1 MHLVP
6 LISVFLRTMTMTQI
20 DAAHKVAEFLLQI
33 KAIKLQP
40 EQPFT
45 WASGWKSPIYCDNRK
60 TLSYP
65 QIRTFIRQQYVS
77 VINENFG
84 KPDVIAG
91 VATGGIAQ
99 GALVA
104 QDMGLPFVY
113 VRSEAKKHG
122 LTNMVEGV
130 VEKGQNVIV
139 IEDLIST
146 GGSSIKAVEA
156 LREMGCNVKGM
167 VAIFT
172 YGFDEA
178 TTNLKNAN
186 CPLFTLS
193 DYNSLI
199 EVALKHKYIT
209 EKDLE
214 PLKEWRINPSVWKQ

>member
-1 MHLVP
+1 
-6 LISVFLRTMTMTQI
+6 MTMTPFD
-20 DAAHKVAEFLLQI
+20 DAAYKIAEYLLQI
-33 KAIKLQP
+33 KAVKLQP
-40 EQPFT
+40 DQPFT

-65 QIRTFIRQQYVS
+65 QIRTFIRQQFVN
-77 VINENFG
+77 VINQQFA

-122 LTNMVEGV
+122 LTNMVEGE
-130 VEKGQNVIV
+130 VEKGQSIVV

-146 GGSSIKAVEA
+146 AGSSMKAIEA
-156 LREMGCNVKGM
+156 LREKGCNVKGM
-167 VAIFT
+167 LAIFT

-178 TTNLKNAN
+178 AENLKKAN
-186 CPLFTLS
+186 CPTTALC
-193 DYNSLI
+193 DYNTLV
-199 EVALKHKYIT
+199 EVALKQNYIN
-209 EKDLE
+209 ESDLE
-214 PLKEWRINPSVWKQ
+214 SLKQWRVAPFDWKQ

>member
-1 MHLVP
+1 
-6 LISVFLRTMTMTQI
+6 MTTVSF
-20 DAAHKVAEFLLQI
+20 DNSAHKIAEFLLQI

-40 EQPFT
+40 ENPFT

-65 QIRTFIRQQYVS
+65 AIRTFIRQQFVNE
-77 VINENFG
+77 INDKYS

-99 GALVA
+99 GALIA

-122 LTNMVEGV
+122 LTNLVEGV
-130 VEKGQNVIV
+130 IEEGQSVVV

-146 GGSSIKAVEA
+146 GGSSIKAIEA
-156 LREMGCNVKGM
+156 LRAQGCVVKGM

-178 TTNLKNAN
+178 VDNFKNIN
-186 CPLFTLS
+186 CNSTSLCDYKTLI
-193 DYNSLI
+193 D
-199 EVALKHKYIT
+199 VALKHNYIT
-209 EKDLE
+209 ENDVESLT
-214 PLKEWRINPSVWKQ
+214 EWRTNPSAWKQ

>member
-1 MHLVP
+1 
-6 LISVFLRTMTMTQI
+6 MTMTPF

-40 EQPFT
+40 DQPFT

-65 QIRTFIRQQYVS
+65 QIRTYIRQQYVN
-77 VINENFG
+77 VINDQFG

-130 VEKGQNVIV
+130 VEKDQSVVV

-156 LREMGCNVKGM
+156 LREQGCKVKGM

-178 TTNLKNAN
+178 VENLKNAK
-186 CPLFTLS
+186 CPTVTLC
-193 DYNSLI
+193 DYNTLV
-199 EVALKHKYIT
+199 EVALKHKYIS
-209 EKDLE
+209 ENDLVS
-214 PLKEWRINPSVWKQ
+214 LKEWRESPSTWKQ